1 MIDRLCINFS
11 ANNNL
16 SVGVMDLS
24 AEKDFSVLSIAQ
36 KREGTELELI
46 CSYPL
51 ETTVNF
57 SLSNSSPKS
66 FTQFLNRHLLAGT
79 YISTLKGTHH
89 GQM

>member
-1 MIDRLCINFS
+1 MIDRLSIKFSDFDNISIN
-11 ANNNL
+11 
-16 SVGVMDLS
+16 GMDLS
-24 AEKDFSVLSIAQ
+24 TGEGFSVLSIVQ
-36 KREGTELELI
+36 KREGTALEGI
-46 CSYPL
+46 CNHPV
-51 ETTVNF
+51 ETSVNF

>member
-11 ANNNL
+11 ANNSL
-16 SVGVMDLS
+16 SVGAMDFS
-24 AEKDFSVLSIAQ
+24 TGKDFSVLSIVQ
-36 KREGTELELI
+36 KREGTALELI
-46 CSYPL
+46 CHHSV
-51 ETTVNF
+51 ETSVNF
-57 SLSNSSPKS
+57 SLSNSSTKS

>member
-16 SVGVMDLS
+16 SVGGMDLS

-36 KREGTELELI
+36 KREGTALELI

-57 SLSNSSPKS
+57 SLSHSSTKS

-79 YISTLKGTHH
+79 YS
-89 GQM
+89 

>member
-11 ANNNL
+11 ANNSL
-16 SVGVMDLS
+16 YVGAMDLS

-57 SLSNSSPKS
+57 SLSNSSTKS
-66 FTQFLNRHLLAGT
+66 FTQFLNLDLLAGT